1 MKTCLLTLIFCAL
14 TAASP
19 AFGQNTMK
27 LFDPTPITPTD
38 TSYAWNARN
47 PMTFAAKDV
56 YLSCPIGG
64 PNFTYLSGP
73 NNGALIADNFFMMN
87 GTDICPDEWNCF
99 ASSFVSPLQMIGQ
112 PVESAYIG
120 VAPID
125 VSSQVTSSGV
135 YSFALTDYSYA
146 YGNSE
151 IDLHTSCTF
160 GSYVC
165 HKNNGSSG
173 SKTLAVSDNMFAAH
187 MAHGDKAGPCN

>member
-1 MKTCLLTLIFCAL
+1 MKTYLLTIVFCAL
-14 TAASP
+14 MATSA

-27 LFDPTPITPTD
+27 LFDATPITPTD
-38 TSYAWNARN
+38 TSQAWNPRS
-47 PMTFAAKDV
+47 PMTFASKDV

-64 PNFTYLSGP
+64 PNFTYLTGP
-73 NNGALIADNFFMMN
+73 NNGNLIVDNFFMMN
-87 GTDICPDEWNCF
+87 GKDICPDEWNCF
-99 ASSFVSPLQMIGQ
+99 TNAFVSPLEVVGQ
-112 PVESAYIG
+112 PVETAYVG

-151 IDLHTSCTF
+151 IELHTSCTF

-165 HKNNGSSG
+165 HKSNGTSAP
-173 SKTLAVSDNMFAAH
+173 KTLAVSENMLAAH
-187 MAHGDKAGPCN
+187 LAHGDKEGPCN